1 MKRIKLIITLTII
14 SITLFINDTVKAVV
28 EVKGNWSSFGS
39 DNVCGTGS
47 YGYTACYL
55 PKYEFR
61 VTLVDKTGKKVSG
74 TKSIEYGYSK
84 NGVTRKVDYTAAQ
97 KNNFVNPNRFEY
109 RYSDEFN
116 DYNPISTHTYYQVNM
131 ASNPSQYILPQTGL
145 DRPEKYKEF
154 TDAFIGSIHS
164 KTTKYGIDPGT
175 NNGYTFLTMFLYHS
189 GFLDKNQSGGQ
200 YYNIDVDNI
209 PNEYV
214 KNKAVTISEYDYYL
228 LIEPLYTIFYNEKPY
243 GKLIY
248 KYGTA
253 GEIGDFLYNATTDE
267 NKMKSGYMAGLS
279 LIFTY
284 NAGSNLYTQPNEIL
298 KEFRTSR
305 PLQTINTNDLKR
317 YNTSNPTGDLA
328 IRYNRRG
335 KWAELSNTNYGYG
348 VSVLR
353 LKNNIRETDVDIPLS
368 LTIDQ
373 CGNEVSE
380 KANDGIISLKT
391 SLIDSVAIDD
401 KFFEYEENKFAKD
414 VDSTSTVYCYDE
426 FTYDFSNTLNALN
439 SNGKNPFQK
448 SETIEIKPGKLT
460 VDRYCYIKDWVS
472 YKRSTQSENFVKKFS
487 TYTSQK
493 IPLTLFNQTIN
504 LEASNTKIQQF
515 NGNDYEFIIQPAP
528 HPLIPNEY
536 MGRSII
542 HISAEIEYSYKTA
555 SIYSVPSSITFGNDY
570 KSSVDLSNISYG
582 YSTNLIN
589 ELKNGNINYN
599 KVVTSHDNRKTV
611 NYALTLNYEDTNG
624 NADDT
629 ICSVISKTKG
639 GTTGDPINDQ
649 IKFRTISLSNPFPA
663 RDATSRMPGSNWL
676 GKDNYIRGYIKYNR
690 GVLEEEVYQ
699 KDPIYV
705 IDLTPST
712 MTKIREYNKKH
723 NYGDIKLECSGENNT
738 ECMSKFLRD
747 SSIFSSSVRGTC
759 MITSNTYKDIT
770 RGITL
775 EQFQQKLQNM
785 ESGNV
790 FKQEGTYD
798 SKYDLNNDKRINKND
813 ALIYTYAEKT
823 TPYYTCAD
831 KTFENSGYLGR
842 GD

>member
-1 MKRIKLIITLTII
+1 MKKIKLIITLTII

-61 VTLVDKTGKKVSG
+61 VTLVDKTGKKVLG

-131 ASNPSQYILPQTGL
+131 ASNPNQYILPKTGL

-164 KTTKYGIDPGT
+164 KTTKYGIEPGT

-214 KNKAVTISEYDYYL
+214 KNKAVTIAENDYYL

-284 NAGSNLYTQPNEIL
+284 NAGSNLYTQPNENL

-348 VSVLR
+348 VSILR
-353 LKNNIRETDVDIPLS
+353 LKNEIKNEPISVG
-368 LTIDQ
+368 IDLVLNQ
-373 CGNEVSE
+373 CGTEIKN
-380 KANDGIISLKT
+380 KTNDGIIKFSTNTNDTSKTEISFYKKEEHKLKKNT
-391 SLIDSVAIDD
+391 DRDNQI
-401 KFFEYEENKFAKD
+401 
-414 VDSTSTVYCYDE
+414 YCYDE
-426 FTYDFSNTLNALN
+426 FEYNFSDIINKLNRIDTTPYNILTPITIPE
-439 SNGKNPFQK
+439 GKV
-448 SETIEIKPGKLT
+448 TI
-460 VDRYCYIKDWVS
+460 DRYCYIKDMNIFNAYINES
-472 YKRSTQSENFVKKFS
+472 KSFIENFDM
-487 TYTSQK
+487 YENQK
-493 IPLTLFNQTIN
+493 ISVNLFGQKIE
-504 LEASNTKIQQF
+504 LEKKNTVKTEKTSLVESVYNRITKKYM
-515 NGNDYEFIIQPAP
+515 GESIIQISDEITFYYKNNTYK
-528 HPLIPNEY
+528 IPNN
-536 MGRSII
+536 
-542 HISAEIEYSYKTA
+542 IEQKK
-555 SIYSVPSSITFGNDY
+555 DY
-570 KSSVDLSNISYG
+570 DSSVDLSNISYG
-582 YSTNLIN
+582 YSTDLIN
-589 ELKNGNINYN
+589 ELKNKNITYEETTTDGNGKTITKKYN
-599 KVVTSHDNRKTV
+599 VSLK
-611 NYALTLNYEDTNG
+611 YEDTKG
-624 NADDT
+624 DSQDK
-629 ICSVISKTKG
+629 ICSFSVKAEGIG
-639 GTTGDPINDQ
+639 VGDPINDQ

-747 SSIFSSSVRGTC
+747 SSIFGSSVRGTC